1 MENIDVRPA
10 QVEERRAIENLI
22 QLYTHDFSENWAE
35 TEWGDV
41 DEHGRFAPYPLDAY
55 WQDGSHTP
63 LLIRG
68 SGRIVGF
75 ALLNDKS
82 HTGGRVDQNVAEF
95 FILRKY
101 RRGGIGTS
109 AAHAMFAQFQG
120 IWEAAVARK
129 NIAALQ
135 FWKRAIQGCPVFLG
149 MSEIDV
155 QSAEWDGPVLRFE
168 IGLSSVW

>member
-1 MENIDVRPA
+1 MGNIDVRPA
-10 QVEERRAIENLI
+10 LIDERPAIENLI

-35 TEWGDV
+35 TERGDV

-55 WQDGSHTP
+55 WQDGPHTP

-68 SGRIVGF
+68 SGRLVGF

-82 HTGGRVDQNVAEF
+82 HTGGLVDRNVAEF
-95 FILRKY
+95 FVLRKY
-101 RRGGIGTS
+101 RRGGVGTS
-109 AAHAMFAQFQG
+109 AAHAMFAQFPG
-120 IWEAAVARK
+120 IWEAAVTRK
-129 NIAALQ
+129 NMAALQ
-135 FWKRAIQGCPVFLG
+135 FWKRAIEGCSAVIG

-168 IGLSSVW
+168 IGRS